1 MEEELGL
8 GHGCKIRFLYV
19 RSYELGG
26 ARASSSCMF
35 GLVSLTMIVDLWY
48 EVYIGG
54 LCGSVD
60 VWYEVWRV
68 HASFAPAAN
77 WSQYIENLYI

>member
-1 MEEELGL
+1 MAMVARLDF
-8 GHGCKIRFLYV
+8 CTYV
-19 RSYELGG
+19 RSYELELELVQ
-26 ARASSSCMF
+26 AVCLEF
-35 GLVSLTMIVDLWY
+35 GLVSRTMIVDLWY